1 MKKYLSFFKMRFI
14 NSLQYR
20 GAALAGMS
28 TQFVWGFME
37 ILLFKAFYEADPAA
51 FPMDMGQL
59 ACYVWLQQAF
69 LALFMPWW
77 WENDLFDAVTSDT
90 VTYDLCR
97 PTGLYEMWAVRAAA
111 GRCAKATLRFIPIVA
126 VAFFLPRPYGLSLP
140 PSFSAF
146 LWFLLT
152 MVLALGVV
160 VTFTMVIYMSAF
172 FTTSSQ
178 GTRMIFVSL
187 ADILSGSVIP
197 LPFLPDGIRQLFE
210 VMPFASVQ
218 NVPLRVYSGNLAGA
232 ALLQAVGLQVFW
244 FVVLL
249 AIGKWM
255 ETCGVKKVTLA
266 GG

>member
-14 NSLQYR
+14 HSLQYR

-37 ILLFKAFYEADPAA
+37 ILLFTAFYRADPAA
-51 FPMDMGQL
+51 FPMDMQQL

-77 WENDLFDAVTSDT
+77 WENDLFDAITSGT

-111 GRCAKATLRFIPIVA
+111 GRCAKATLRFIPIVV
-126 VAFFLPRPYGLSLP
+126 VASFLPRPYGLVP
-140 PSFSAF
+140 PKDIVTF

-152 MVLALGVV
+152 MTLALCVV

-210 VMPFASVQ
+210 LLPFASVQ
-218 NVPLRVYSGNLAGA
+218 NVPLRVYSGNIAGQE
-232 ALLQAVGLQVFW
+232 LLQAVCVQIFW
-244 FVVLL
+244 FAALL
-249 AIGKWM
+249 CIGKWM
-255 ETCGVKKVTLA
+255 EHCGLKKVTLA

>member
-1 MKKYLSFFKMRFI
+1 
-14 NSLQYR
+14 
-20 GAALAGMS
+20 
-28 TQFVWGFME
+28 
-37 ILLFKAFYEADPAA
+37 
-51 FPMDMGQL
+51 
-59 ACYVWLQQAF
+59 
-69 LALFMPWW
+69 
-77 WENDLFDAVTSDT
+77 
-90 VTYDLCR
+90 
-97 PTGLYEMWAVRAAA
+97 
-111 GRCAKATLRFIPIVA
+111 
-126 VAFFLPRPYGLSLP
+126 
-140 PSFSAF
+140 
-146 LWFLLT
+146 
-152 MVLALGVV
+152 
-160 VTFTMVIYMSAF
+160 MVIYMSAF